1 MKQVLIRQKDVL
13 DYSGKEALNS
23 IATNL
28 TFVGRHMNK
37 FLLTSCAASEGK
49 SSLTMELMLN
59 LAQRGNSVVLVDADL
74 RASFTMS
81 RLKFDTEGAVN
92 GLVHYLAGYC
102 ELDDVIYQTD
112 VEGAYLIPIGDTVAN
127 PLPLL
132 DSQDFSL
139 MMDELS
145 KKFDYVLVD
154 APPIGVVIDAAV
166 AAKNCD
172 GAVFVIEY
180 GKRSRRDV
188 SDAVSQLEQSGCPVI
203 GCVIN
208 MVTVKS
214 LAEKSY
220 YKKYYGSHYDKYYRG
235 YYGEK
240 KNEADD
246 IKKRRRN

>member
-1 MKQVLIRQKDVL
+1 MKQVSLREQDAL

-37 FLLTSCAASEGK
+37 FVLTSCTASEGK
-49 SSLTMELMLN
+49 SSLCLQLMLN
-59 LAQRGNSVVLVDADL
+59 LAQRGNSVVMVDADL
-74 RASFTMS
+74 RASFLMS
-81 RLKFDTEGAVN
+81 KLKFSQNEDIK

-102 ELDDVIYQTD
+102 ELEQALYQTD

-132 DSQDFSL
+132 DSPDFGQ

-145 KKFDYVLVD
+145 KKFDYVIVD
-154 APPIGVVIDAAV
+154 APPVGVVIDAAV
-166 AAKNCD
+166 VAKSCD

-180 GKRSRRDV
+180 GHRSKREV
-188 SDAVSQLEQSGCPVI
+188 VDAVQQLEQSGCPVL

-220 YKKYYGSHYDKYYRG
+220 YKKYYAGHYSKYYNG
-235 YYGEK
+235 YGSK
-240 KNEADD
+240 KDESTD
-246 IKKRRRN
+246 IKRKRR

>member
-1 MKQVLIRQKDVL
+1 
-13 DYSGKEALNS
+13 
-23 IATNL
+23 
-28 TFVGRHMNK
+28 
-37 FLLTSCAASEGK
+37 
-49 SSLTMELMLN
+49 MELMLN
-59 LAQRGNSVVLVDADL
+59 LAQRGNSVVMVDADL

-102 ELDDVIYQTD
+102 ELEDIIYQTD
-112 VEGAYLIPIGDTVAN
+112 IEGAYLIPIGDTVAN

-132 DSQDFSL
+132 DSQDFSEML
-139 MMDELS
+139 EILG

-166 AAKNCD
+166 VAKNCD

-180 GKRSRRDV
+180 GKRSKRDV
-188 SDAVSQLEQSGCPVI
+188 SEAVSQLEQSGCPVI

-220 YKKYYGSHYDKYYRG
+220 YKKYYGNHYEKYYHG
-235 YYGEK
+235 YAQTSESS
-240 KNEADD
+240 DD
-246 IKKRRRN
+246 IKKRRRK